1 MQKILKND
9 RARKK
14 DLEEQDEKIDE
25 VRQIDRYT
33 SIQEDRQIHNNMQR
47 QAFIPDIYSRH
58 AVADSSE
65 ERTNQIKPYKT
76 YAVSHK

>member
-33 SIQEDRQIHNNMQR
+33 SI
-47 QAFIPDIYSRH
+47 
-58 AVADSSE
+58 
-65 ERTNQIKPYKT
+65 
-76 YAVSHK
+76 